1 MTKAEMRRIHAL
13 QLQGLG
19 YRRIAAELGLSV
31 NTVRNQI
38 SKALNVLKNGA
49 IKIYTLILSLF

>member
-1 MTKAEMRRIHAL
+1 MSKRD
-13 QLQGLG
+13 GLK
-19 YRRIAAELGLSV
+19 YEEIAQELGLSV

-49 IKIYTLILSLF
+49 IKIYSFILGIF

>member
-1 MTKAEMRRIHAL
+1 MTKAEMRRIHVL

-31 NTVRNQI
+31 NTVK
-38 SKALNVLKNGA
+38 S
-49 IKIYTLILSLF
+49 YC